1 LAKPLLTIGLM
12 RHPYSRA
19 PLHYLDDLLE
29 GLEVDFVQLSECL
42 IAKDWSLTLQG
53 RNATGI
59 HYILSGSGRLLID
72 GLAPIEITD
81 HSLAIAPPNST
92 LVLQAPDS
100 EGTFRSDKIAHAQLS
115 DAHMSVVRR
124 HVAGSGPPHL
134 IVICGYF
141 KATFSS
147 AVDLFGFLPA
157 PIVETFTAKEQ
168 LGLKLKTALGELL
181 KQEVGAGAMSAA
193 LMIEVLIII
202 LRRALS
208 SQSAW
213 AERFKILKDP
223 KIARAFAEMVATPEA
238 PHSVQSLAR
247 TSGLSRSSFM
257 DRFLEAVGDSPMTV
271 LRNIRMRHAKGLI
284 KGGNHSLDQI
294 ARLVGYSN
302 RGSFSRAFKKTYGKN
317 T

>member
-1 LAKPLLTIGLM
+1 M
-12 RHPYSRA
+12 RHPYCRA

-29 GLEVDFVQLSECL
+29 GLDVDFVQLSECL
-42 IAKDWSLTLQG
+42 IAKDWSLTLQA

-59 HYILSGSGRLLID
+59 HYILSGNGRLLVD
-72 GLAPIEITD
+72 GSAPMELTD

-92 LVLQAPDS
+92 VVLQAPDS
-100 EGTFRSDKIAHAQLS
+100 AGTFVSDKIVHARLS

-124 HVAGSGPPHL
+124 HVAGNGPPHL

-141 KATFSS
+141 KASFSS

-157 PIVETFTAKEQ
+157 PIVENFTAEEQ
-168 LGLKLKTALGELL
+168 LGLKLKNALGELL
-181 KQEVGAGAMSAA
+181 KQEIGAGAMSAA
-193 LMIEVLIII
+193 LMIEVLITI

-213 AERFKILKDP
+213 TERFKILKDP
-223 KIARAFAEMVATPEA
+223 KIARAFAEMISTPGA

-257 DRFLEAVGDSPMTV
+257 DRFLEALGDSPMTV
-271 LRNIRMRHAKGLI
+271 LRNIRMRHAKTLI
-284 KGGNHSLDQI
+284 KGGNHSVDQI
-294 ARLVGYSN
+294 ARLVGYAS
-302 RGSFSRAFKKTYGKN
+302 RGSFSRAFKKTYGKD